1 MRVAVPGR
9 AHEGDIQPLTVRGRY
24 VFPSERTFERPMS
37 DNTLNAALRRLG
49 YQSHIIA
56 PHRFRA
62 MAFTLLNEQG

>member
-1 MRVAVPGR
+1 
-9 AHEGDIQPLTVRGRY
+9 
-24 VFPSERTFERPMS
+24 MS

-49 YQSHIIA
+49 YQSHVIT